1 MTWEIVVKSAVVAIG
16 IVVNACPMLAQAQ
29 TIPAR
34 STCAADYK
42 RLCYTIPP
50 DDAQATECLNRNL
63 ASLSPACR
71 ATFQS
76 DPGNKPVKES
86 DDWLYRRKVR

>member
-1 MTWEIVVKSAVVAIG
+1 MKRAVVAIG
-16 IVVNACPMLAQAQ
+16 IVVGGWPLLVQAQ

-50 DDAQATECLNRNL
+50 DGPRATECLDLNL

-71 ATFQS
+71 ASFQTGP
-76 DPGNKPVKES
+76 DPDPALKPRKGS
-86 DDWLYRRKVR
+86 DDWLYRRTVR